1 MRTTLVLVS
10 AGVQVLAQ
18 VPFLV
23 LVQVPVQVLAL
34 ECEVPLLR

>member
-1 MRTTLVLVS
+1 MRTALVLVS

-18 VPFLV
+18 VPCLV
-23 LVQVPVQVLAL
+23 LAQVPVQVIAL